1 MLDGLFF
8 FNRALFF
15 CGSER
20 ILFVSPV
27 FVLTVYSVSL
37 FVLLLAN
44 AGALYNRQCVLE
56 LLLVGNT
63 VQMVGR

>member
-1 MLDGLFF
+1 MLDGLFL
-8 FNRALFF
+8 FNRALLF
-15 CGSER
+15 CGSKR

-27 FVLTVYSVSL
+27 SFLAVYSVSL

-56 LLLVGNT
+56 LLLIGNT